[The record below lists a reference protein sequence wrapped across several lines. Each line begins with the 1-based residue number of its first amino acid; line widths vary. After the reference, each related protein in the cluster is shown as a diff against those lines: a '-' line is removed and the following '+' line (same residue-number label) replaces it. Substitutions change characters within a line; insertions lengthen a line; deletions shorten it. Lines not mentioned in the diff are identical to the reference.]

1 MQLKALLPSWSKKVF
16 PLQIFPPL
24 SLSIYSLL
32 LKQIFFLSKY
42 FPSPRIFLLQIF
54 SFSKFLLPA
63 FLLLRKKRFSSFSFS
78 VFLLRQGSYFFKIQN
93 HRKIQENSIS
103 LLGLLCQNFQGKN
116 CLLTIIKSQLRFEI
130 TTTNFQIT
138 VEPGPA
144 K

>member
-1 MQLKALLPSWSKKVF
+1 MQLRALLPSWSKKVF
-16 PLQIFPPL
+16 PLQIFSSL

-42 FPSPRIFLLQIF
+42 FPFPRIFLLQIF

-63 FLLLRKKRFSSFSFS
+63 FLLLRKKNFLL
-78 VFLLRQGSYFFKIQN
+78 FLLRFSPPPRVIFFFEIQS

-103 LLGLLCQNFQGKN
+103 LLGLLCQNFQGRN

>member
-1 MQLKALLPSWSKKVF
+1 MQLRALLPSWSKKVF
-16 PLQIFPPL
+16 PLQIFSSL

-32 LKQIFFLSKY
+32 LKQIFSYPNIFLLQEFSFFKY
-42 FPSPRIFLLQIF
+42 FPSPNFCFPLF
-54 SFSKFLLPA
+54 
-63 FLLLRKKRFSSFSFS
+63 FSSAKKDSPPFPSPFFSS
-78 VFLLRQGSYFFKIQN
+78 AKGHIFFKIQN

-103 LLGLLCQNFQGKN
+103 LLGLLCQNFQGRN